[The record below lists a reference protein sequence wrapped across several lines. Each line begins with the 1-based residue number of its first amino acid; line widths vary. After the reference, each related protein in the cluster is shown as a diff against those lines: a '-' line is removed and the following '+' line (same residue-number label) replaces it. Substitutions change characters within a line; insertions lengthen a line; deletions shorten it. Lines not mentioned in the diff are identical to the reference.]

1 MAFKLKNFYDMRL
14 MNTSVS
20 HIEDDAN
27 VLGRTTSSGNITLS
41 KDIPDSH
48 IKSVIK
54 HELGHVDDVKSGAL
68 AWDDKNFYWK
78 GKTYPRNKI
87 DEGNRN
93 LPWEKEAY
101 KASRRKRVSGKRRR
115 RT

>member
-1 MAFKLKNFYDMRL
+1 MAFKLKNPYDMRL

-41 KDIPDSH
+41 KDIPENH

-68 AWDDKNFYWK
+68 AWDDKNFYWH
-78 GKTYPRNKI
+78 GKAYNKKKWQGRK
-87 DEGNRN
+87 DA
-93 LPWEKEAY
+93 LWEKDANGQAGTNY
-101 KASRRKRVSGKRRR
+101 GR
-115 RT
+115 

>member
-1 MAFKLKNFYDMRL
+1 MAFKLKNPYDMRL

-41 KDIPDSH
+41 KDIPHSH

-54 HELGHVDDVKSGAL
+54 HELGHVDDVKNGDLS
-68 AWDDKNFYWK
+68 WDDKFFYWK
-78 GKTYPRNKI
+78 GQKYLKEKWQGRK
-87 DEGNRN
+87 DA
-93 LPWEKEAY
+93 PWEADANRE
-101 KASRRKRVSGKRRR
+101 SGTNYGR
-115 RT
+115 